1 MPDSLPLPAALLVDL
16 DGTLYAPQP
25 LKRRMALEL
34 LLRAPGRIPALHRF
48 RQAHE
53 ELRARPE
60 HIAPDETPLEAQLRL
75 ASQGL
80 GWPRERLLE
89 LFEEWMLERPA
100 RYLPRFKNRPLL
112 AELAEH
118 RRRGAALALVS
129 DYPARRKL
137 AALGA
142 ADLFQAVV
150 ANGEPGGPPR
160 LKPDPAGYLEAA
172 RRLGVAP
179 ERCLVLGDRAD
190 ADGLA
195 AQRAGMAFRLVRCP

>member
-16 DGTLYAPQP
+16 DGTLYAPTP

-34 LLRAPGRIPALHRF
+34 LLRAPGRIRALRCF
-48 RQAHE
+48 RHAHE
-53 ELRARPE
+53 ELRASPE
-60 HIAPDETPLEAQLRL
+60 RILPGEAPLEAQLRL
-75 ASQGL
+75 ASQAL
-80 GWPRERLLE
+80 GWPRERLRA
-89 LFEEWMLERPA
+89 LFEEWMVERPA
-100 RYLPRFKNRPLL
+100 RHLPRFRNRALL
-112 AELAEH
+112 AELAAE

-142 ADLFQAVV
+142 RDLFHAVV

-172 RRLGVAP
+172 RRLGVAADQ
-179 ERCLVLGDRAD
+179 CLVLGDRPD

-195 AQRAGMAFRLVRCP
+195 AERAGMAFRLVRCP